1 MPGIDIWMPFII
13 IGGALTVQATILKYN
28 YIAWHGKPRNAPGT
42 KYDRILEI
50 RDKRVLEKQKQ
61 QAAAAAAGGS
71 FAAAG
76 AS

>member
-1 MPGIDIWMPFII
+1 MKWRPPPPRMARRLPL
-13 IGGALTVQATILKYN
+13 ALTRPTALSLSSLTACARRGSRVRRPA
-28 YIAWHGKPRNAPGT
+28 
-42 KYDRILEI
+42 DRILEI

>member
-1 MPGIDIWMPFII
+1 MARRLPLPLTRQTALSLSSLTA
-13 IGGALTVQATILKYN
+13 GARRGSRVRRPA
-28 YIAWHGKPRNAPGT
+28 
-42 KYDRILEI
+42 DRILEI